1 MRWQVGAI
9 FFHAFF
15 ASPLLPLQLPIPWQ
29 VSACFGEGPSL
40 SLRFLLLP
48 SEAMFGPFRHGSTL
62 STRAHPA
69 PVRSENRALPAVE
82 LPGNEPGR
90 FHRPQFW
97 EPATPHRER
106 IPQTARHRGYGDLQS
121 LSRRTGGTIKLIN
134 GEIPITD
141 GVAIAGPGN
150 IKVDGQ
156 HLSRIFNINIDLLSV
171 SPISGNVAM
180 SKLTL
185 QNGRAL
191 GGNGGGIYVDYVG
204 KLTLTNVRI
213 QGCQSIDTQESGGEG
228 GGIDVEMGDLVV
240 INSVIT
246 GNTATANSET
256 YSFGR
261 GGGINVCSCAT
272 LSIQNSTISNNHADQ
287 LGAGINLEGEGSI
300 QRSTLSGNICGGE
313 GGGMAFDSTGT
324 LVMTNCTLAKN
335 QANSGGALYAIG
347 FSIGQVTIQNSTIAQ
362 NTATT
367 SVGGVFNV
375 FGAMNL
381 KNTIVAGNKEGTAFV
396 DLRNDDGLLNVR
408 YCIVQSP
415 GDLGTVT
422 IIHSLFG
429 LGINVRLGP
438 LAFNGGPTQ
447 TMALLPGSAAINA
460 GDPNFQPPPSTDQR
474 GPGFAAGLVRAARH

>member
-1 MRWQVGAI
+1 M
-9 FFHAFF
+9 FT
-15 ASPLLPLQLPIPWQ
+15 PLRSWFDTYISSSRKRSRRPCR
-29 VSACFGEGPSL
+29 SRL
-40 SLRFLLLP
+40 SLESLESRCLLSNILVTNLGDSP
-48 SEAMFGPFRHGSTL
+48 TLGSGSLRAAIEAAN
-62 STRAHPA
+62 AHPNSPGTVDTVTFSA
-69 PVRSENRALPAVE
+69 ALA
-82 LPGNEPGR
+82 
-90 FHRPQFW
+90 
-97 EPATPHRER
+97 
-106 IPQTARHRGYGDLQS
+106 
-121 LSRRTGGTIKLIN
+121 RTGGTIKLAN

-156 HLSRIFNINIDLLSV
+156 HLSRILDINIDPEDLSQ
-171 SPISGNVAM
+171 NVAI

-185 QNGRAL
+185 QNGRVS
-191 GGNGGGIYVDYVG
+191 GGFGGGIYADYVG

-213 QGCQSIDTQESGGEG
+213 QGCESIAVVEGGGGEG
-228 GGIDVEMGDLVV
+228 GGIDVEMGDLIL

-261 GGGINVCSCAT
+261 GGGINLCACAT
-272 LSIQNSTISNNHADQ
+272 FSIQNSTISNNHADS
-287 LGAGINLEGEGSI
+287 LGGGMNVEGQGTI
-300 QRSTLSGNICGGE
+300 TGSTLSGNICGGE

-324 LVMTNCTLAKN
+324 LAMTNCTLAKN

-347 FSIGQVTIQNSTIAQ
+347 FSIGEVTIQNSTIAQ

-367 SVGGVFNV
+367 SVGGVFNAIA
-375 FGAMNL
+375 AMNL
-381 KNTIVAGNKEGTAFV
+381 KNTIVAGNKQGTTLV
-396 DLRNDDGLLNVR
+396 DLRNDDGILNLS

-422 IIHSLFG
+422 ISHSLFG

-460 GDPNFQPPPSTDQR
+460 GDPNFRPPPSTDQR
-474 GPGFAAGLVRAARH
+474 GPGYARVSGGRIDIGAFEVQAPAGTGHRGQRP